1 VKLGM
6 RKKAAFSM
14 SDLLLD
20 TCAMLWLAEGAELSS
35 DARKAVVDGKIN
47 VSPITVW
54 EIANLVRK
62 KRIALTMPVLKWF
75 RRATEMIEAGV
86 PELTIDILAGS
97 CELPGSPPSDPA
109 DRIII
114 ATAREGSMIVMTR
127 DKAILA
133 YSREGHVRAMVC

>member
-1 VKLGM
+1 
-6 RKKAAFSM
+6 M

-20 TCAMLWLAEGAELSS
+20 TCAVLWLAEGIELAA
-35 DARKAVVDGKIN
+35 DARKAIAHGELS
-47 VSPITVW
+47 VSPISAW

-62 KRIALTMPVLKWF
+62 NRIVLAMPVIKWF
-75 RRATEMIEAGV
+75 RETLGMMEAAMSD
-86 PELTIDILAGS
+86 LTVEILAGS

-114 ATAREGSMIVMTR
+114 ATAREGRMVLMTR

-133 YSREGHVRAMVC
+133 YSRAGYVRTMVC